1 LKTPIEVW
9 RPLIAADALARS
21 KLRALLAP
29 HKGEARGPQA
39 RSAYDAF
46 LQQISLAAGV
56 SYRPETI
63 GGVSGWWCVPA
74 SAKTGAAVLYLHG
87 GWFVL
92 GSASAYRNFVG
103 QIAAR
108 TQVAAFIPD
117 YRLAPEH
124 PLPAALDDSRA
135 VYDGLAEAGWHSMAV
150 AGDSAGGA
158 LTIELLASLAQR
170 PGAVRPAA
178 GVLLSPVTDLTLS
191 GETWESRAQADVL
204 FTKEQVREL
213 VALYLG
219 GADATR
225 ASASP
230 LYLDLD
236 GLPPIRLHVGD
247 DEVLLD
253 DGRMLAQR
261 AEAAGVDVRLDVWE
275 GMLHGFPTALDM
287 FEASRT
293 ALDEVAT
300 FLIQRLSI
308 EESPVRGA

>member
-1 LKTPIEVW
+1 LTTPIEVW
-9 RPLIAADALARS
+9 RPIVAADALARS

-39 RSAYDAF
+39 RGAYDAF
-46 LQQISLAAGV
+46 LQQISLAADV
-56 SYRPETI
+56 SYQPETI
-63 GGVSGWWCVPA
+63 HGVLGWWCIPPG
-74 SAKTGAAVLYLHG
+74 AKKGAAVLYLHG

-103 QIAAR
+103 HIAAR
-108 TQVAAFIPD
+108 TKVAAFIPD

-135 VYDGLAEAGWHSMAV
+135 VYDGLAEAGWRSMAV
-150 AGDSAGGA
+150 VGDSAGGA
-158 LTIELLASLAQR
+158 LAIELLASLAQR

-178 GVLLSPVTDLTLS
+178 AFLLSPVTDLTLS
-191 GETWESRAQADVL
+191 GGTWESRDQADVL

-219 GADATR
+219 GADATS
-225 ASASP
+225 ALASP
-230 LYLDLD
+230 IYLALH

-253 DGRMLAQR
+253 DARRFARR

-300 FLIQRLSI
+300 FLIERLSI
-308 EESPVRGA
+308 EKSPVRGA